1 MQRLV
6 VVVPLAEGAEEQA
19 RELLEQGPPF
29 DLDDT
34 QYVRHEVFLT
44 PSEAVFV
51 FEAGDDEPATLSVRA
66 ADPSLWKAAAAWRP
80 LMAGRPRIAETV
92 FVWQRS
98 RPA

>member
-29 DLDDT
+29 ELGDT

-44 PSEAVFV
+44 AREAVFV

-66 ADPSLWKAAAAWRP
+66 ADPSLWRTAAAWRP

-92 FVWQRS
+92 FAWERD